1 VIWAIGAA
9 MVVLGGLVYLPQWAI
24 ASIGLVVIGGH
35 NLFDG
40 VRAEDFGAAGW
51 IWNILHQPGLLR
63 LGSATGLFVLYP
75 LVPWIGVMAAGYAL
89 GPVFELERTTRLRR
103 LVALGAL
110 TSAGFIVLRASNLY
124 GDPAPWTT
132 QVDWLATLLLFI
144 DCEKYPPSLLYL
156 AMTLG
161 PGLLLLAAFEDA
173 HGRLAHVF
181 ITFGRVPFFY
191 YVVHIFLIHALA
203 VVLAWLVWGTRH
215 GCLGVLQSTSPRIT
229 A

>member
-1 VIWAIGAA
+1 
-9 MVVLGGLVYLPQWAI
+9 
-24 ASIGLVVIGGH
+24 
-35 NLFDG
+35 
-40 VRAEDFGAAGW
+40 
-51 IWNILHQPGLLR
+51 
-63 LGSATGLFVLYP
+63 
-75 LVPWIGVMAAGYAL
+75 MAAGYAL
-89 GPVFELERTTRLRR
+89 GPVFELERTARLRR
-103 LVALGAL
+103 LVALGAV

-124 GDPAPWTT
+124 GDPVPWSA
-132 QVDWLATLLLFI
+132 QAGGLATVLSFI

-173 HGRLAHVF
+173 RGRFAQWI

-203 VVLAWLVWGTRH
+203 VVLALVVWGDASWLFGH
-215 GCLGVLQSTSPRIT
+215 PQSTSPRIT